1 MKQAELKQAVESQRR
16 QSATSKT
23 YTDLQNDNW
32 TVGDA
37 LDLSTVAD
45 GIATKA
51 RTQRPHIIQIKQSLG
66 YFDEDSIKCTLIF
79 ILSLCVCTILIY
91 PMHYIVNVKK
101 STIEALMET
110 KPDPKL
116 KKELKERNLDK
127 QTLVKW
133 EQLKSRC
140 KTYGQQIDDLES
152 KIQNERIR
160 MRSPAQPQE
169 SRYVLIRVISRIYTD
184 MIDLIAHHPRYT
196 HYTFNCERLTRS

>member
-1 MKQAELKQAVESQRR
+1 M
-16 QSATSKT
+16 
-23 YTDLQNDNW
+23 
-32 TVGDA
+32 
-37 LDLSTVAD
+37 
-45 GIATKA
+45 
-51 RTQRPHIIQIKQSLG
+51 
-66 YFDEDSIKCTLIF
+66 
-79 ILSLCVCTILIY
+79 
-91 PMHYIVNVKK
+91 KK

-160 MRSPAQPQE
+160 MRSPAQAQE
-169 SRYVLIRVISRIYTD
+169 SK
-184 MIDLIAHHPRYT
+184 
-196 HYTFNCERLTRS
+196 

>member
-16 QSATSKT
+16 QSAASKT

-66 YFDEDSIKCTLIF
+66 YFDENSIKCTLIF
-79 ILSLCVCTILIY
+79 NFYSLFPQHSSILCI
-91 PMHYIVNVKK
+91 YIVNVKK

-169 SRYVLIRVISRIYTD
+169 SRYVYVNPSFMYPDYTD
-184 MIDLIAHHPRYT
+184 IIQ
-196 HYTFNCERLTRS
+196 